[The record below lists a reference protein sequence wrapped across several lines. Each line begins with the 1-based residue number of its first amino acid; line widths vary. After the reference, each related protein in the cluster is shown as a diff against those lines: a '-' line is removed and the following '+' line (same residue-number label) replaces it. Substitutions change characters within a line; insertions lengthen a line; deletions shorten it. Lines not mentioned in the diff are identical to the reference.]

1 MSLLGRF
8 FAVLLVWWDAS
19 CWADVS
25 SINAGRPYT
34 VDPPPNYRAG
44 ANPSAPVLT
53 DGREVGQLGRFW
65 TQSATAGWES
75 VRQIKASFD
84 LGAAHE
90 LDTLALTVASG
101 TAAGVHFPV
110 ASYVFLSEDQETWT
124 LGGCSRHV
132 SPRAGVGSD
141 GEIRERLE
149 IPLGNQRAR
158 FVQFFVVP
166 SGEFFFTDEVSIL
179 PAKPGAPRALRPVQV
194 SRQGLTK
201 VVDSM
206 RHRDWSRYLAAS
218 RDPVRA
224 RSPFADCSLDEV
236 GAPRAFAADE
246 KARSRA
252 APKQLESFTVFPCV
266 DDERISV
273 GTGCSGGPGL
283 LRKQEWFRLGARQY
297 RAFRVNAN
305 SGGVLPVSV
314 RSQHGKVR
322 AAVFESPFVQAL
334 NGELLAD
341 PLRVGDGSISV
352 DASLGGVVVLELDA
366 VQSGRD
372 RIEVQFG
379 KGSQAWR
386 HDFDV
391 DVVPLAEPSRLFGNV
406 WPYLDWPLVADRQ
419 EAAVQDLK
427 RHGADV
433 LVVPYRILPVPG
445 KGGDF
450 SGLAQLAAK
459 FDKPRAVLLYLG
471 VDQRGPEPGNPWFDK
486 GLLGQWLAGAY
497 AALERAGV
505 AREQVYLYPVDEP
518 RGSSLG
524 IAQRFVP
531 FLRANH
537 PGARLY
543 STLSVRDALVLLPQ
557 LDVAQ
562 VLDRK
567 GLAEA
572 AAKQIKPGQQL
583 WLYMTDGPSKLNDP
597 YAYYRLMGWRAF
609 ALGAEGVGFW
619 NYADT
624 QRGAYA
630 GDGWDDIDSG
640 RDFAVVYRGAAGSIV
655 DGRRWEAFSSGLDD
669 FQVLKAYQR
678 FAGVEAARRMAVE
691 VVEGKTP
698 GQAENAR
705 QRILRELSAGAI
717 LVK

>member
-1 MSLLGRF
+1 MEVYFHCLLRWLIR
-8 FAVLLVWWDAS
+8 FAVHFVFVVPCYALD
-19 CWADVS
+19 S
-25 SINAGRPYT
+25 SLG
-34 VDPPPNYRAG
+34 VDPLPNYRG
-44 ANPSAPVLT
+44 AHSGSPSLLT
-53 DGREVGQLGRFW
+53 DSLFASRLSRFWEDKAVLGWSGARLVSVNLDIGQL
-65 TQSATAGWES
+65 ED
-75 VRQIKASFD
+75 IEK
-84 LGAAHE
+84 
-90 LDTLALTVASG
+90 LALNVAHG
-101 TAAGVHFPV
+101 DFAGVRFPV
-110 ASYVFLSEDQETWT
+110 AAYVFVSVDKESWT
-124 LGGCSRHV
+124 LGGCLRHV
-132 SPRAGVGSD
+132 SLGAGVNSD
-141 GEIRERLE
+141 REIRERLE
-149 IPLGNQRAR
+149 ISLGNQRAR

-166 SGEFFFTDEVSIL
+166 SGEFFFTDEVSVL
-179 PAKPGAPRALRPVQV
+179 PAKPGAPRAHRPVQV
-194 SRQGLTK
+194 SRQELTK
-201 VVDSM
+201 TVDSM
-206 RHRDWSRYLAAS
+206 RHRDLSRYLAAS

-224 RSPFADCSLDEV
+224 RSPFVDCSLDEV

-246 KARSRA
+246 KARSGV
-252 APKQLESFTVFPCV
+252 APKQLDSFTVFPCA

-273 GTGCSGGPGL
+273 GAGCSGGPGL
-283 LRKQEWFRLGARQY
+283 LRKQEWLRLGARQY
-297 RAFRVNAN
+297 RAFRVKAT
-305 SGGVLPVSV
+305 SGGALPVSV

-341 PLRVGDGSISV
+341 PLRVSDGSISV
-352 DASLGGVVVLELDA
+352 DSSHGGVVVLELDA
-366 VQSGRD
+366 VQAGRD
-372 RIEVQFG
+372 RVEVQFG

-386 HDFDV
+386 HAFDV
-391 DVVPLAEPSRLFGNV
+391 EVVPVVESSRLFGNV

-419 EAAVQDLK
+419 EAAVRDLK

-433 LVVPYRILPVPG
+433 LVVPYRALPVPG
-445 KGGDF
+445 RGGDF
-450 SGLAQLAAK
+450 SDLTQLAAK

-518 RGSSLG
+518 RGSSLA

-640 RDFAVVYRGAAGSIV
+640 RDFAVVYRGAGGSIV

-678 FAGVEAARRMAVE
+678 FAGVEAARRLAVE
-691 VVEGKTP
+691 VVEGKMP
-698 GQAENAR
+698 GQAENVR
-705 QRILRELSAGAI
+705 QRMLRELSVGAI
-717 LVK
+717 LAK

>member
-1 MSLLGRF
+1 MNLCCIAALLICLCGLPF
-8 FAVLLVWWDAS
+8 SASSAGVAVGAAYQLEPL
-19 CWADVS
+19 
-25 SINAGRPYT
+25 
-34 VDPPPNYRAG
+34 PNYG
-44 ANPSAPVLT
+44 ANKIEVSVLA
-53 DGREVGQLGRFW
+53 DGREAGQLGRFW

-75 VRQIKASFD
+75 VRLIKASFD
-84 LGAAHE
+84 LGAAHD
-90 LDTLALTVASG
+90 LDKLALTVASG

-124 LGGCSRHV
+124 LGGCSRHA
-132 SPRAGVGSD
+132 SPSAGVGTD
-141 GEIRERLE
+141 REIRERLE

-166 SGEFFFTDEVSIL
+166 SGEFFFTDEISVL
-179 PAKPGAPRALRPVQV
+179 PARHGAPRAHRPVQV
-194 SRQGLTK
+194 LRQGLTK
-201 VVDSM
+201 AVDSM
-206 RHRDWSRYLAAS
+206 RYRDLSRYLAAS
-218 RDPVRA
+218 REPVRA
-224 RSPFADCSLDEV
+224 RSPFVDCVLDEL
-236 GAPRAFAADE
+236 GAPRAFKADE
-246 KARSRA
+246 RARSGGATR
-252 APKQLESFTVFPCV
+252 QLESFAVFPCA

-273 GTGCSGGPGL
+273 GAGCSGGPGG
-283 LRKQEWFRLGARQY
+283 LRKQEWLRLGARQY
-297 RAFRVNAN
+297 RAFRVKAN
-305 SGGVLPVSV
+305 SGGALPVSV

-322 AAVFESPFVQAL
+322 AAVFESPFVQGL

-341 PLRVGDGSISV
+341 PLRVSDGSISV
-352 DASLGGVVVLELDA
+352 DSSHGGVVVLELDA

-372 RIEVQFG
+372 WVEVQFG

-386 HDFDV
+386 HAFDV
-391 DVVPLAEPSRLFGNV
+391 DVVSVAEPSRLFGNV

-419 EAAVQDLK
+419 EAAVRDLK

-433 LVVPYRILPVPG
+433 LVVPYRALPVPG
-445 KGGDF
+445 RGGDF
-450 SGLAQLAAK
+450 SGLTELAAK
-459 FDKPRAVLLYLG
+459 FDKLRAVLLYLG

-518 RGSSLG
+518 RGRSLET
-524 IAQRFVP
+524 AQRFVP

-567 GLAEA
+567 GLAEV

-583 WLYMTDGPSKLNDP
+583 WLYVTDGPSKLNDP

-624 QRGAYA
+624 QRGVYA
-630 GDGWDDIDSG
+630 GDGWDDIESG
-640 RDFAVVYRGAAGSIV
+640 RDFAVVYRGAGGSIV

-678 FAGVEAARRMAVE
+678 FAGVEAARRLAVE

-698 GQAENAR
+698 GQAENVR
-705 QRILRELSAGAI
+705 QRMLRELSVGAI
-717 LVK
+717 LAK